1 MFRWGRSGP
10 DPDGS
15 VDVTSDVLSIIARFG
30 GIATARVKTRVDLA
44 TSIPD
49 GAINITDVLM
59 AINAFQG
66 LPYPFAPSGIEPC
79 S

>member
-1 MFRWGRSGP
+1 MGQVWT

-15 VDVTSDVLSIIARFG
+15 VDITSDVLSIIARFG
-30 GIATARVKTRVDLA
+30 GIATAPVKTRVDLA
-44 TSIPD
+44 TSVPNGTID
-49 GAINITDVLM
+49 ITDVLV

-66 LPYPFAPSGIEPC
+66 LPYPFAPSGIVPC